1 MKEPMETDVLSETFA
16 ALANPTRRQI
26 LERLS
31 QGEATVNELAE
42 PFAMSQPAISRHL
55 KVLEQAGLIER
66 RREAQWR
73 PAKLDPGPLKEVD
86 AWLVRYRAFWEES
99 FDRLEAYL
107 RQVQAEG
114 GEGQTP

>member
-1 MKEPMETDVLSETFA
+1 
-16 ALANPTRRQI
+16 
-26 LERLS
+26 
-31 QGEATVNELAE
+31 
-42 PFAMSQPAISRHL
+42 
-55 KVLEQAGLIER
+55 
-66 RREAQWR
+66 
-73 PAKLDPGPLKEVD
+73 LKEVD